1 MKYLEWVDAYLAGEL
16 PEAQQKEFEAALS
29 ESAELQEEVA
39 LTRKM
44 VAALSIGPPDEA
56 TENLIAQIAERH
68 RSERNALF
76 QQYRTGTLSA
86 AERINIEKQLAEDE
100 LLAFEWET
108 YQKAHPV
115 LKTKKVQIIWVRWMA
130 AASIALML
138 GFFSW
143 WMMRAGDNSEELVA
157 KYDVPELF
165 PHVEYALVNEGLHHL
180 GIIGSRDFD
189 SLRISGL
196 EAFEAK
202 NWDES
207 IRLLSEYSANA
218 KPSVEETP
226 DEINLV
232 NLYIGRAWFEKNE
245 TKKAIEY
252 IQKAEAGVVDS
263 VNYGPLRE
271 LMRWHLALA
280 LLKNNDV
287 PAAKIMLKKLPTAQH
302 DIIRQQAINL
312 LNDLK

>member
-1 MKYLEWVDAYLAGEL
+1 MNYIERVDAYLAGEL
-16 PEAQQKEFEAALS
+16 PEAQRKEFEAALA
-29 ESAELQEEVA
+29 ESAELQTEVA
-39 LTRKM
+39 FARRM
-44 VAALSIGPPDEA
+44 MAAFSVGPPDEA
-56 TENLIAQIAERH
+56 TENLIGKIAEQH

-76 QQYRTGTLSA
+76 QQYRAGSFSA
-86 AERINIEKQLAEDE
+86 AERFNFEKQLDEDE
-100 LLAFEWET
+100 LLSFEWEM
-108 YQKAHPV
+108 YQKTNPV
-115 LKTKKVQIIWVRWMA
+115 LKVKTNWARWA
-130 AASIALML
+130 VAASIALVL

-143 WMMRAGDNSEELVA
+143 WMMRAETNSEQLLA

-165 PHVEYALVNEGLHHL
+165 PQIEYALVNEGLHHL
-180 GIIGSRDFD
+180 GIIGSHDFD

-207 IRLLSEYSANA
+207 IRLLLEYSANA

-226 DEINLV
+226 DEINLA

-245 TKKAIEY
+245 TRKSIEY
-252 IQKAEAGVVDS
+252 LQKAEAGVVDS

-280 LLKNNDV
+280 HLKNNDV
-287 PAAKIMLKKLPTAQH
+287 PAAKVMLKKLPTAQH
-302 DIIRQQAINL
+302 DVIRQQAINL